1 MALGVVQI
9 PIPDDE
15 EGRLAALHRYA
26 ILDTPP
32 EPAFDN
38 IVALLRDLLNA
49 PIATVSLVECERQW
63 FKARAGVEATETA
76 RSIAFCAHTI
86 MGGEI
91 MEIGDAAL
99 DSRFADN
106 PMVTG
111 PMGVRF
117 YAGAPLVT
125 PDGHA
130 LGALCAYDF
139 RPRSLTEGERRH
151 LKALASLV
159 VDEMELRRVGQQLAA
174 ALRDAERVN
183 RLKTHFVAAITHD
196 LRSPLHT
203 IMGFAELIQMA
214 GAGSD
219 GCDGKADAIL
229 TVGGQMLSLVNSL
242 LDMAALESGRMS
254 LDFAS
259 IDLGPV
265 VDGALLLVEE
275 RARRAGIRLSRCIAA
290 NLPPIS
296 ADARRLTQV
305 LGNLLDNAVKFTPSG
320 GMVAVEALVSAE
332 AAVEVVVRDSG
343 VGIAPESIATVLEP
357 YGQTADGLVRNGTG
371 LGLPLAKAMVEAHG
385 GVFDLHSVPGQ
396 GTVVRMSFRV
406 AEA

>member
-9 PIPDDE
+9 PVPDDE

-49 PIATVSLVECERQW
+49 PITTISLVECERQW
-63 FKARAGVEATETA
+63 FKARSGGEGTETP

-86 MGGEI
+86 MGADI

-99 DSRFADN
+99 DPRFAGN

-125 PDGHA
+125 SDGHA

-139 RPRSLTEGERRH
+139 HPRSLTEGERRH
-151 LKALASLV
+151 LKSLASMV
-159 VDEMELRRVGQQLAA
+159 VDEMELRRVGRQLAA
-174 ALRDAERVN
+174 SLRDAERVN

-203 IMGFAELIQMA
+203 IMGFAELMQMDRSA
-214 GAGSD
+214 SE
-219 GCDGKADAIL
+219 GCRGKADAIL
-229 TVGGQMLSLVNSL
+229 TVGGQMLSLVNGL

-254 LDFAS
+254 LELAAT
-259 IDLGPV
+259 DLGPLV
-265 VDGALLLVEE
+265 AGAMFLVEE
-275 RARRAGIRLSRCIAA
+275 RARKGGIRLSRSVAA
-290 NLPPIS
+290 DLPVIS
-296 ADARRLTQV
+296 ADGRRLTQV
-305 LGNLLDNAVKFTPSG
+305 LGNLLDNAIKFTPSG
-320 GMVAVEALVSAE
+320 GTVAVETFVSPE

-343 VGIAPESIATVLEP
+343 GGIAPEDIAKVLEP
-357 YGQTADGLVRNGTG
+357 YGQTAEGLARNGTG
-371 LGLPLAKAMVEAHG
+371 LGLPLAKAIVEAHG
-385 GVFDLHSVPGQ
+385 GTFHLDSLPGQ
-396 GTVVRMSFRV
+396 GTIVRMIFRA
-406 AEA
+406 AEV